1 MTFLLALT
9 KTTTLLVD
17 LFANSPD
24 VLELIDGETLVDGLF
39 EMNKVW
45 LVNTLAG
52 VLSERDIKNLS
63 MWENIVYA
71 SSATEHRVHMDTG
84 QSKGWKSGRPTI
96 VSD

>member
-24 VLELIDGETLVDGLF
+24 VLELIDGETLVDRLF

-45 LVNTLAG
+45 LVNTLAE
-52 VLSERDIKNLS
+52 VLSERDIKSL
-63 MWENIVYA
+63 
-71 SSATEHRVHMDTG
+71 
-84 QSKGWKSGRPTI
+84 
-96 VSD
+96 

>member
-9 KTTTLLVD
+9 KTTTLLVA

-24 VLELIDGETLVDGLF
+24 VLELIDGETLVDRLF

-52 VLSERDIKNLS
+52 VLSERDIKSL
-63 MWENIVYA
+63 
-71 SSATEHRVHMDTG
+71 
-84 QSKGWKSGRPTI
+84 
-96 VSD
+96 

>member
-24 VLELIDGETLVDGLF
+24 VLELIDGETLVDRLF

-52 VLSERDIKNLS
+52 VLSERDIKSL
-63 MWENIVYA
+63 
-71 SSATEHRVHMDTG
+71 
-84 QSKGWKSGRPTI
+84 
-96 VSD
+96 

>member
-24 VLELIDGETLVDGLF
+24 VLELIDGETLVDRLF

-45 LVNTLAG
+45 LVNTFAG
-52 VLSERDIKNLS
+52 VLSERDIKSL
-63 MWENIVYA
+63 
-71 SSATEHRVHMDTG
+71 
-84 QSKGWKSGRPTI
+84 
-96 VSD
+96 

>member
-1 MTFLLALT
+1 MTILLALT

-24 VLELIDGETLVDGLF
+24 VLELIDGETLVDRLF

-52 VLSERDIKNLS
+52 VLSERDIKSL
-63 MWENIVYA
+63 
-71 SSATEHRVHMDTG
+71 
-84 QSKGWKSGRPTI
+84 
-96 VSD
+96 